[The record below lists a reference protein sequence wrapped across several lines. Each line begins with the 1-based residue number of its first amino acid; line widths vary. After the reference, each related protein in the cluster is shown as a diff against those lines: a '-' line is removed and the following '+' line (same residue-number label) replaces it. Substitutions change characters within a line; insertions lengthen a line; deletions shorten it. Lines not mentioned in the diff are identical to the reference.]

1 MRLFSNRSVLRR
13 RKVVSTTVTHLL
25 SGSYYVMS
33 SHQILVSSVIY
44 HEKDARQKGIYLSIS
59 KAVSSVSVFM
69 HFDWPLDLGIVCAT
83 HIPAAPPPPPDRN
96 IRIILKKFLKKLSL
110 IAPRN
115 FKIWLES
122 IYKNDCMW
130 C

>member
-1 MRLFSNRSVLRR
+1 M
-13 RKVVSTTVTHLL
+13 THLL

-69 HFDWPLDLGIVCAT
+69 HFDWPLDLGIVCAN
-83 HIPAAPPPPPDRN
+83 HIPAAPPPPPRPKHKN
-96 IRIILKKFLKKLSL
+96 NFKEIFKEAVPNSTKKFQNL
-110 IAPRN
+110 A
-115 FKIWLES
+115 
-122 IYKNDCMW
+122 
-130 C
+130 